1 MRIFKFGGASVKDG
15 ASVKN
20 VSQIIRD
27 HREDKMLIV
36 VSAMGKM
43 TNAFED
49 LLRSYW
55 LSGIFDS
62 SKLDVIYTFHQE
74 ILQDIFPENHLAF
87 TDFESLFRQL
97 EVAVVEKKGES
108 YAAYYDQIVSFG
120 ELFSTRI
127 IHHYLNLDGLSNTW
141 LDARKL
147 IITNSNFQN
156 ADVDW
161 QRTEER
167 VKELV
172 GEHGIYL
179 TQGFIGGDEKGN
191 TTTLGREGSDYS
203 AAIFAYVS
211 DAKRMTIWKDVD
223 GFYSA
228 DPNLFDHVQKFE
240 KLSFHEA
247 IELAYYG
254 ATVVHPKTI
263 QPLRKK
269 EIPLWVKSFL
279 NPKKSGTLISSDE
292 EVVPEVPAFIVQK
305 NQFLISISTRDFS
318 FIVEKNL
325 GKIFSICADMGVK
338 VNLMQNT
345 AVSCSLVLNFDTIKI
360 PQLMEALQQEYD
372 VKYNEGLALYTIRH
386 YTEDIIQEIKGDH
399 TMVIEE
405 RNQRTVQLLLK

>member
-20 VSQIIRD
+20 VSQIIRSYK
-27 HREDKMLIV
+27 EDKMLIV

-43 TNAFED
+43 TNAFEN
-49 LLRSYW
+49 LIESYW
-55 LSGIFDS
+55 LTDILEEK
-62 SKLDVIYTFHQE
+62 KLTVIYSFHHK
-74 ILQDIFPENHLAF
+74 ILTELFPLNHIAF
-87 TDFESLFRQL
+87 TDFEKNFELLRS
-97 EVAVVEKKGES
+97 AVFKGKGDS
-108 YAAYYDQIVSFG
+108 YPAYYDQIVSFG
-120 ELFSTRI
+120 ELFSTRL
-127 IHHYLNLDGLSNTW
+127 IHYYLEEDGLFNTW

-161 QRTEER
+161 DKTTER
-167 VKELV
+167 VHEFV

-179 TQGFIGGDEKGN
+179 TQGFVAGDVLGN

-203 AAIFAYVS
+203 AAILAYVC

-228 DPNLFDHVQKFE
+228 DPNQFDQVSKFE

-263 QPLRKK
+263 QPLRQKG
-269 EIPLWVKSFL
+269 IPLWVKSFVE
-279 NPKKSGTLISSDE
+279 PEKMGTIISSDE
-292 EVVPEVPAFIVQK
+292 DIVPEVPAFIVKK

-325 GKIFSICADMGVK
+325 SKIFNICAEIGVK

-345 AVSCSLVLNFDTIKI
+345 AVSCSLVLSHDTVKI
-360 PQLMEALQQEYD
+360 PQLMEVLRQDYD
-372 VKYNEGLALYTIRH
+372 VKYNEGLDLYTVRH
-386 YTEDIIQEIKGDH
+386 YTEEIIQEIKGNH
-399 TMVIEE
+399 RMVIEE